1 MLAGLGFR
9 LPRLSISGVVHMVM
23 AVAPSYTLTP
33 GGACTSITHT
43 LPVPTSYFGIFK
55 LKKILMYYCDRICGG
70 SHR

>member
-33 GGACTSITHT
+33 GACTSITHT

-55 LKKILMYYCDRICGG
+55 LKKNLDVLLRQNLWW
-70 SHR
+70 